1 MNATEIRQKY
11 ALDNAAMM
19 DRIREAI
26 KYPHLLNQLVEEIN
40 SKKLKVSAKE
50 RELINR
56 AVKERNDWIDAKKR
70 NIAKRNRKTGWIL

>member
-1 MNATEIRQKY
+1 
-11 ALDNAAMM
+11 MM